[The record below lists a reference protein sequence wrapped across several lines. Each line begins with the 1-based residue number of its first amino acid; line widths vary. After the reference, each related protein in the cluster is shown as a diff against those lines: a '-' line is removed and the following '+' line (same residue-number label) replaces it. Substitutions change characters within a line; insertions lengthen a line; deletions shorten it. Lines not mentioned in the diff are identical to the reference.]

1 MAKSIK
7 LGNDTYLDASGV
19 SVGTK
24 TLLNAIKRVRVT
36 DLIGAMSAGDSGFRT
51 LTATIPTG
59 YKTIGWSVS
68 LSHPGTSKFFVA
80 ISFTIEATGSLTF
93 YVPYY
98 AYGAT
103 AAASSDY
110 TVDIICIKSEMD
122 LTSI

>member
-1 MAKSIK
+1 M
-7 LGNDTYLDASGV
+7 DASGV

-36 DLIGAMSAGDSGFRT
+36 DVIGAMSAGDSGYRT

-68 LSHPGTSKFFVA
+68 LSHPGTSKFCVMV
-80 ISFTIEATGSLTF
+80 SFAIEATGSLTF
-93 YVPYY
+93 YAPYY

-103 AAASSDY
+103 PAASSDY
-110 TVDIICIKSEMD
+110 TVDILCIKSEMD